1 VAPAVGAVPSD
12 AGDEV
17 NPPFSFLTASSV
29 LFDAVYVPGGEGVA
43 DLIAEED
50 VVEFVRE
57 AYKHCKA
64 VAATGEG
71 IEVLQAAHIDVGAK
85 SDPAPADDATIVAGA
100 MNRSVAAR
108 FIGAIAQHR
117 LWAREAELHLPV

>member
-1 VAPAVGAVPSD
+1 
-12 AGDEV
+12 
-17 NPPFSFLTASSV
+17 
-29 LFDAVYVPGGEGVA
+29 
-43 DLIAEED
+43 
-50 VVEFVRE
+50 VRE

-71 IEVLQAAHIDVGAK
+71 ILVLQAAHIDVGDK
-85 SDPAPADDATIVAGA
+85 SDAAPADDATIVGGS
-100 MNRSVAAR
+100 MNRSLASR